1 MAKLIQ
7 DIWIMADSGIVLFH
21 RVFNKQID
29 AQLFGGLMTALNV
42 FAEQLSKGGLTNF
55 EISEKRFSVIKRKD
69 LLFIANAS
77 KNQKHKK
84 VAHELD
90 IITKRFF
97 ELYNDD
103 FMAHF
108 NGNIK
113 EFADFE
119 NEIEN
124 SLEEITRKFQKAFW

>member
-7 DIWIMADSGIVLFH
+7 DIWILAESGIVLFH

-29 AQLFGGLMTALNV
+29 AQLFGALMTALNV

-55 EISEKRFSVIKRKD
+55 ELSEKRFSVIKRKN
-69 LLFIANAS
+69 LLFIANSS

-84 VAHELD
+84 VAQELD

-108 NGNIK
+108 NGDIR

-119 NEIEN
+119 NEIEL
-124 SLEEITRKFQKAFW
+124 SLEEISRKFQKAFW

>member
-21 RVFNKQID
+21 RVFSQQID
-29 AQLFGGLMTALNV
+29 AQLFGGLMTALSV

-55 EISEKRFSVIKRKD
+55 ELSDKRFSVIKRND
-69 LLFIANAS
+69 LLFIANSS
-77 KNQKHKK
+77 KNQKPKK
-84 VAHELD
+84 VAQELD
-90 IITKRFF
+90 VITERFF

-113 EFADFE
+113 QFE
-119 NEIEN
+119 AFEREIEN
-124 SLEEITRKFQKAFW
+124 SLEETKRKFQKAFW